1 MASGSG
7 IWSWHQLPFFL
18 SPTATHTDLFLL
30 SLSAGLSVG
39 QLPEAGHWGVR
50 APGVREGVTALP
62 PILPWTAKAQAQ
74 DQESLQLPGAQ
85 SQILKGCER
94 QLQTPVT
101 SSSVQS
107 YWIQTVPDLYS
118 AKSLSWSASQVTS
131 QNALNLHFR
140 SLKRLC

>member
-1 MASGSG
+1 M
-7 IWSWHQLPFFL
+7 
-18 SPTATHTDLFLL
+18 
-30 SLSAGLSVG
+30 
-39 QLPEAGHWGVR
+39 
-50 APGVREGVTALP
+50 REGVTALP

-85 SQILKGCER
+85 SQMLKGCER

-107 YWIQTVPDLYS
+107 YWIQTVPDPYS

-131 QNALNLHFR
+131 QMLSTSISGVSRDLLSLH
-140 SLKRLC
+140 LCYFFHNFLHPGS